1 MWYRRIVGHGCAFL
15 LILLLAGLLGAT
27 LARFAPGFESD
38 ERQLDSRL
46 SGESIRAIRQAR
58 GAEQDLL
65 RFYAGYLGGLLKG
78 DLGVSRS
85 LARPVRDLL
94 AERIPRTA
102 KVVAAGLAL
111 GWLAGLTLAAL
122 AAVARNPVPD
132 LAASM
137 FTGLLLCLPV
147 AVLALL
153 FLHLDGPVSL
163 ALALVIL
170 PRVFRYVRNLLRQ
183 AYALPHVLMAY
194 AKGLREWR
202 VLLWHVGPAVRAPVL
217 SLAGVSVSMALGAVI
232 PIEAICDSPGIGQL
246 AWQAALGRD
255 LPLLVNLTALVTAVT
270 LLANSLADLANA
282 AWDGAR
288 Q

>member
-1 MWYRRIVGHGCAFL
+1 MRQVCAFL
-15 LILLLAGLLGAT
+15 LILFLAGLLGAT
-27 LARFAPGFESD
+27 LARFAPGFDSD
-38 ERQLDSRL
+38 ESRLDSRL
-46 SGESIRAIRQAR
+46 SGESMRAIRQAR
-58 GAEQDLL
+58 GAEQNLF
-65 RFYAGYLGGLLKG
+65 RFYAGYLGGLLQG

-94 AERIPRTA
+94 AERIPRTSKA
-102 KVVAAGLAL
+102 VASGLAL

-122 AAVARNPVPD
+122 AAAARTPLLDVAATI
-132 LAASM
+132 L
-137 FTGLLLCLPV
+137 TGVLLCLPV

-153 FLHLDGPVSL
+153 FLHLDGPVPL

-170 PRVFRYVRNLLRQ
+170 PRVFRYIRNLLRQ
-183 AYALPHVLMAY
+183 AYAMPHVLMAY

-202 VLLWHVGPAVRAPVL
+202 VLLWHVCPAVRAPVL
-217 SLAGVSVSMALGAVI
+217 SLAGVSVSMALGAAI
-232 PIEAICDSPGIGQL
+232 PIEVICDSPGIGQL

-270 LLANSLADLANA
+270 LIANSLADLANA
-282 AWDGAR
+282 AWEEAR